1 MFPRGAH
8 PRKAAREDFCCSQE
22 ENDTQPRRG
31 VSSEFV
37 SAIAALLT
45 RPIRRF
51 GRASLVAVCTL
62 ALLVLA
68 AAALLVRAY
77 TLRDAVLPGVHVA
90 GVDVGGMSRAD
101 ARARITTALEERLQ
115 GPLEISVDGRSFTV
129 YPRTLFTV
137 DAAAT
142 EQIAFDSP
150 RESWSDRLG
159 ALAAPFAFQHEV
171 EPVLHVNATVRAA
184 LAREVAQRTQEPVAA
199 RISMN
204 GLEPV
209 VRPARDGTAVDSNAL
224 LNQIRD
230 AALRDAT
237 RIEAPVKRLYPM
249 ITTSAA
255 EQAAADA
262 RAFLSEPIALVFRH
276 EDLGEL
282 APASVAQLL
291 RFREGVG
298 GFELGLQRGELAEE
312 LLPLVQPFLREPVDA
327 SFRVVGKRVRIVKGK
342 DGTTLDVRRA
352 EREILGAGSG
362 PRTVRLGLAALEP
375 KLTGKEARA
384 LGIKRQI
391 STYTTDMG
399 VSSANRIWNVHL
411 MADYIDG
418 TIIEPGEVFSFNKAV
433 GPRTVERGFREGQ
446 MILGSL
452 LLPAIGGGVCQTATT
467 LFNNAFELGLPIV
480 ERHNHSWYISHYP
493 IGRDATVSWGGPDF
507 EFKNDL
513 DSAILIKTSYTDA
526 TLTFTFYGSLQ
537 GRKVESTTGPQ
548 TNFRPPQPS
557 YAYDPAA
564 PNGSVQTI
572 AGSHQQG
579 FDITVYRKVYE
590 RGKLLRK
597 DSFTSHYVPVGDTI
611 VYGPGTDPPRIDFV
625 IPSI

>member
-1 MFPRGAH
+1 MIRSRAERYLPN
-8 PRKAAREDFCCSQE
+8 SM
-22 ENDTQPRRG
+22 
-31 VSSEFV
+31 

-51 GRASLVAVCTL
+51 GRASLVAGCIL
-62 ALLVLA
+62 GLLVLA

-77 TLRDAVLPGVHVA
+77 TLRDAVLPGVHVS
-90 GVDVGGMSRAD
+90 GIDVGGMSRAD
-101 ARARITTALEERLQ
+101 AEARITTALEERLQ
-115 GPLEISVDGRSFTV
+115 GPLEISVDGRPFTV
-129 YPRTLFTV
+129 YPGTLFTV

-150 RESWSDRLG
+150 RESWTDRLG
-159 ALAAPFAFQHEV
+159 ALAAPFAFEHEV
-171 EPVLHVNATVRAA
+171 QPVLHVNATVRAA
-184 LAREVAQRTQEPVAA
+184 LTREIEQRTEEPVAA
-199 RISMN
+199 RIFMN
-204 GLEPV
+204 GLDPV
-209 VRPARDGTAVDSNAL
+209 VRPGREGTAVDSNAL

-237 RIEAPVKRLYPM
+237 RIEAAL
-249 ITTSAA
+249 TTLEPATTTAAA
-255 EQAAADA
+255 EHAAAEA
-262 RAFLSEPIALVFRH
+262 RSLLSEPIALVFRH
-276 EDLGEL
+276 EQLGAL
-282 APASVAQLL
+282 APSRVAELL
-291 RFREGVG
+291 RFRAAEGA
-298 GFELGLQRGELAEE
+298 FELGLRRGELGNE
-312 LLPLVQPFLREPVDA
+312 LKPLVQPFTREPVDA
-327 SFRVVGKRVRIVKGK
+327 SFRVVGKRVRVVKGK
-342 DGTTLDVRRA
+342 DGTTLDVRGA
-352 EREILGAGSG
+352 ERQILGAGSG
-362 PRTVRLGLAALEP
+362 PASARLGLAALEP
-375 KLTGKEARA
+375 KLTAKEARA
-384 LGIKRQI
+384 LGIKRQV

-411 MADYIDG
+411 MAGYIDG
-418 TIIEPGEVFSFNKAV
+418 TIIEPGEIFSFNKAV

-526 TLTFTFYGSLQ
+526 TLTFTFYGSPQ

-548 TNFRPPQPS
+548 TNFRSPQPS

-572 AGSHQQG
+572 AGAHQQG

-597 DSFTSHYVPVGDTI
+597 DSFTSHYVPVGDTV